1 MPGKDNPNADDF
13 LFRRKGVSYRY
24 VLLLRG
30 MEEIGGVFR
39 VLEDLG
45 LSLQYFLMLPGP
57 TGSTHIIYLGLDSVD
72 VQDFPLQMAAL
83 GIQVERGES
92 IGELP
97 R

>member
-1 MPGKDNPNADDF
+1 MAGKDYPNADDF
-13 LFRRKGVSYRY
+13 LFRKRGVNYRY

-39 VLEDLG
+39 VLEELG
-45 LSLQYFLMLPGP
+45 LSFRYFLILPGP

-72 VQDFPLQMAAL
+72 VQDFPLHMAAL

-92 IGELP
+92 IGEVA

>member
-1 MPGKDNPNADDF
+1 MPGKDHQSPDDF

-24 VLLLRG
+24 VLLLRS
-30 MEEIGGVFR
+30 MEEIGGIFR

-45 LSLQYFLMLPGP
+45 LSLQYFLMLAGP
-57 TGSTHIIYLGLDSVD
+57 TGSTYIIYLGLGSVE
-72 VQDFPLQMAAL
+72 VEDFPLQMAAL

-92 IGELP
+92 IGELA

>member
-1 MPGKDNPNADDF
+1 MPGKEVPIPDDF
-13 LFRRKGVSYRY
+13 LFRRKGVNYRY
-24 VLLLRG
+24 VLLLRS

-39 VLEDLG
+39 VLEELG
-45 LSLQYFLMLPGP
+45 LSFRYFLVVPAP

-72 VQDFPLQMAAL
+72 VQDFPIQMAAL

-92 IGELP
+92 VGGAA

>member
-1 MPGKDNPNADDF
+1 MPEKDYPDPDDF
-13 LFRRKGVSYRY
+13 LFQRKDVSYRY

-30 MEEIGGVFR
+30 TEEIGGVFR
-39 VLEDLG
+39 VLEELG

-57 TGSTHIIYLGLDSVD
+57 TGSTHIIYLGLDSVE

-92 IGELP
+92 IGEIAI
-97 R
+97 

>member
-1 MPGKDNPNADDF
+1 MPGKEYPEPDVF
-13 LFRRKGVSYRY
+13 LFRRKGVCYRY

-30 MEEIGGVFR
+30 MEEVGGIFG
-39 VLEDLG
+39 VLEELG

-57 TGSTHIIYLGLDSVD
+57 TGSTHVIYLGLDSVD
-72 VQDFPLQMAAL
+72 VQDFPVQMAAL

-92 IGELP
+92 IGELA